1 MPIKFGRRPLHISNH
16 LWEVFEMKK
25 VLVIGFSMLVSM
37 LFASIAMAA
46 EPAGGASAGLGSFFS
61 YAVIAA
67 GFGIGIAALGTGIG
81 QGMAVKSSVEGIA
94 RNPEAS
100 GKITVTMLI
109 GLAMIESLCIYALV
123 VALII
128 LYAYPMAKPIATALG
143 FKI

>member
-1 MPIKFGRRPLHISNH
+1 MRKSL
-16 LWEVFEMKK
+16 
-25 VLVIGFSMLVSM
+25 VLGLSMLVT
-37 LFASIAMAA
+37 LLWASLALAA
-46 EPAGGASAGLGSFFS
+46 EPAAAGGASTAGLGTFFS
-61 YAVIAA
+61 YAVMAA
-67 GFGIGIAALGTGIG
+67 GFGIGIAAFGTGIG

-143 FKI
+143 FKM

>member
-1 MPIKFGRRPLHISNH
+1 MRKSL
-16 LWEVFEMKK
+16 
-25 VLVIGFSMLVSM
+25 VLGLSMLVT
-37 LFASIAMAA
+37 LLWASLAFAA
-46 EPAGGASAGLGSFFS
+46 EGVGAAGASAGLGTFFS
-61 YAVIAA
+61 YAVMAA
-67 GFGIGIAALGTGIG
+67 GFGIGIAAFGTGIG

-143 FKI
+143 FKM

>member
-1 MPIKFGRRPLHISNH
+1 MRKSL
-16 LWEVFEMKK
+16 
-25 VLVIGFSMLVSM
+25 VLGLSMLVT
-37 LFASIAMAA
+37 LIWASLALAA
-46 EPAGGASAGLGSFFS
+46 EPAAAAAGASTGLGSFFS
-61 YAVIAA
+61 YAVMAA
-67 GFGIGIAALGTGIG
+67 GIGIGIAAFGTGIG

>member
-1 MPIKFGRRPLHISNH
+1 MRKS
-16 LWEVFEMKK
+16 M
-25 VLVIGFSMLVSM
+25 VLGLSMLVT
-37 LFASIAMAA
+37 LLWASLALAA
-46 EPAGGASAGLGSFFS
+46 EPAAAAGASSAGLGTFFS
-61 YAVIAA
+61 YAVLAA
-67 GFGIGIAALGTGIG
+67 GLGIGIAAFGTGIG

-143 FKI
+143 FKM

>member
-1 MPIKFGRRPLHISNH
+1 
-16 LWEVFEMKK
+16 MKK
-25 VLVIGFSMLVSM
+25 VLVIGFTMLVSM
-37 LFASIAMAA
+37 LFASLAMAA
-46 EPAGGASAGLGSFFS
+46 GPAGGASASASLGGFFS

-67 GFGIGIAALGTGIG
+67 GIGIGIAAFGTGIG
-81 QGMAVKSSVEGIA
+81 QGLAVKSSVEGIA

-128 LYAYPMAKPIATALG
+128 LYAYPMTKPIAAALG

>member
-1 MPIKFGRRPLHISNH
+1 MRKA
-16 LWEVFEMKK
+16 
-25 VLVIGFSMLVSM
+25 LVIGFSTLVSM
-37 LFASIAMAA
+37 LFASLAMAA
-46 EPAGGASAGLGSFFS
+46 EPGAAGASAGLGSFFS
-61 YAVIAA
+61 YAVMAA

-81 QGMAVKSSVEGIA
+81 QGLAVKSSVEGIA

-128 LYAYPMAKPIATALG
+128 LYAYPMAKPIAAALG

>member
-1 MPIKFGRRPLHISNH
+1 MRKSLVFVLTMMVSL
-16 LWEVFEMKK
+16 LW
-25 VLVIGFSMLVSM
+25 
-37 LFASIAMAA
+37 ASLSMAA
-46 EPAGGASAGLGSFFS
+46 EAAGAGAGAPGLGGFFS
-61 YAVIAA
+61 ASVMAA
-67 GFGIGIAALGTGIG
+67 GIAIGIAALGTGLG
-81 QGMAVKSSVEGIA
+81 QGLAVKSSVEGIA

-128 LYAYPMAKPIATALG
+128 LYAYPMAKPIAMALG